1 MKFIIS
7 SESLLKNLQVLGSI
21 LNNNNTL
28 PILDCFLFEIENKD
42 LFITSSDLETS
53 LTSSITIDSSI
64 KSNIA
69 IPAKLLIDIIRSLP
83 DQPLTFSILE
93 NNILEINSTNGQYS
107 LSYYDGTDYPKPLY
121 VEEAS
126 TISFESATLL
136 KIINSTI
143 FASGND
149 DLRPVMSGVF
159 FQISSESSCFV
170 ATDAHKLV
178 KYERKDV
185 KSDESIEF
193 IVPNKPLNILKNILQ
208 DQESKTNVLY
218 NKTNAI
224 FSFSKFKLVCRLI
237 DGKYPNYDAVIPK
250 ENPNVLEIDR
260 NQFLQAAKRSSIFSS
275 KSTNQVKLEIKG
287 NKLVIKAEDIDFNNK
302 SEETLDCNY
311 NGSDISIGF
320 NSKFIVE
327 MLSNLSSD
335 SIKLE
340 LSSPSRAGIISPNIS
355 SDDNEDIIMLVMP
368 IMLN

>member
-28 PILDCFLFEIENKD
+28 PILDCFLFEIENKE

-53 LTSSITIDSSI
+53 LTSNISIDSSI

-69 IPAKLLIDIIRSLP
+69 IPAKLLIDVVRSLP

-93 NNILEINSTNGQYS
+93 NNILEIHSTNGQYS
-107 LSYYDGTDYPKPLY
+107 LSYYDGSDYPKPLN

-126 TISFESATLL
+126 KISFESQTLL

-159 FQISSESSCFV
+159 FQISSDSSCFV

-185 KSDESIEF
+185 TSDESIEF

-208 DQESKTNVLY
+208 DQAAKTNVLY

-224 FSFSKFKLVCRLI
+224 FKFSNFKLVCRLI

-260 NQFLQAAKRSSIFSS
+260 NQFLQATKRSSIFSS

-320 NSKFIVE
+320 NSKFIAE
-327 MLSNLSSD
+327 MLTNLSSD
-335 SIKLE
+335 IIKLE
-340 LSSPSRAGIISPNIS
+340 LSSPSRAGIISPTINN
-355 SDDNEDIIMLVMP
+355 DDNEDIIMLVMP

>member
-1 MKFIIS
+1 MKFVIS

-28 PILDCFLFEIENKD
+28 PILDCFLFEIENKE

-53 LTSSITIDSSI
+53 LTSNISIDSSI

-69 IPAKLLIDIIRSLP
+69 VPAKLLIDIVRSLP

-93 NNILEINSTNGQYS
+93 NNILEISSSNGQYS
-107 LSYYDGTDYPKPLY
+107 LSYYDGTDYPKPLN

-126 TISFESATLL
+126 KISFESTTLL

-159 FQISSESSCFV
+159 FQISSDLSCFV

-208 DQESKTNVLY
+208 DQKSKTDVLY

-224 FSFSKFKLVCRLI
+224 FNFSNFKLVCRLI

-250 ENPNVLEIDR
+250 ENPNVLEVDR

-302 SEETLDCNY
+302 SEETLDCSY

-340 LSSPSRAGIISPNIS
+340 LSSPSRAGIISPSLSN
-355 SDDNEDIIMLVMP
+355 DDNENIIMLVMP

>member
-28 PILDCFLFEIENKD
+28 PILDCFLFEIINND
-42 LFITSSDLETS
+42 LYITASDMETS
-53 LTSSITIDSSI
+53 LTSSISIDSSI
-64 KSNIA
+64 QSNIA
-69 IPAKLLIDIIRSLP
+69 IPAKLLIDIVRSLP
-83 DQPLTFSILE
+83 DQPLTFSVLE
-93 NNILEINSTNGQYS
+93 NNILEINSNNGHYS
-107 LSYYDGTDYPKPLY
+107 LSYYDGSDFPKPLA

-126 TISFESATLL
+126 AINFQSSILL

-143 FASGND
+143 FAAGND

-159 FQISSESSCFV
+159 FQISSDSSCFV

-185 KSDESIEF
+185 MSDTSIEF

-208 DQESKTNVLY
+208 DHDSDTNVLY

-224 FSFSKFKLVCRLI
+224 FNFSNFKLVCRLV

-260 NQFLQAAKRSSIFSS
+260 LQFLQAAKRSSIFSS

-287 NKLVIKAEDIDFNNK
+287 NKLVIKAEDVDFNNK
-302 SEETLDCNY
+302 SEEVLDCNY

-327 MLSNLSSD
+327 MLSNLD
-335 SIKLE
+335 SELIKLE
-340 LSSPSRAGIISPNIS
+340 LSSPSRAGIISPSIV
-355 SDDNEDIIMLVMP
+355 DNDSESIIMLVMP

>member
-28 PILDCFLFEIENKD
+28 PILDCFLFEIENKE

-53 LTSSITIDSSI
+53 LTSNISIDSSI

-69 IPAKLLIDIIRSLP
+69 VPAKLLIDIVRSLP

-93 NNILEINSTNGQYS
+93 NNILEISSSNGQYS
-107 LSYYDGTDYPKPLY
+107 LSYYDGTDYPKPLN

-126 TISFESATLL
+126 KISFESTTLL

-159 FQISSESSCFV
+159 FQISSDLSCFV

-208 DQESKTNVLY
+208 DQKSKTDVLY

-224 FSFSKFKLVCRLI
+224 FNFSNFKLVCRLI

-250 ENPNVLEIDR
+250 ENPNVLEVDR

-302 SEETLDCNY
+302 SEETLDCSY

-340 LSSPSRAGIISPNIS
+340 LSSPSRAGIISPSLSN
-355 SDDNEDIIMLVMP
+355 DDNENIIMLVMP

>member
-28 PILDCFLFEIENKD
+28 PILDCFLFEIENKE

-53 LTSSITIDSSI
+53 LTSNISIDSSI
-64 KSNIA
+64 KANIA
-69 IPAKLLIDIIRSLP
+69 IPAKLLIDVVRSLP

-107 LSYYDGTDYPKPLY
+107 LSYYDGSDYPKPLN

-126 TISFESATLL
+126 KISFESPTLL

-159 FQISSESSCFV
+159 FQISSDSSCFV

-178 KYERKDV
+178 KYERRDV
-185 KSDESIEF
+185 TSAESIEF

-208 DQESKTNVLY
+208 DQEAKTNVLY

-224 FSFSKFKLVCRLI
+224 FNFSNFKLVCRLI

-327 MLSNLSSD
+327 MLTNLSSD

-340 LSSPSRAGIISPNIS
+340 LSSPSRAGIISPTINN
-355 SDDNEDIIMLVMP
+355 DDNEDIIMLVMP

>member
-53 LTSSITIDSSI
+53 LTSNISIESSI

-83 DQPLTFSILE
+83 NQPLTFSILE

-107 LSYYDGTDYPKPLY
+107 LSYYDGSDYPKPLN

-126 TISFESATLL
+126 TISFHSGTLL

-159 FQISSESSCFV
+159 FQISSDSSCFV

-185 KSDESIEF
+185 KSDQSIEF

-208 DQESKTNVLY
+208 DQQSKTNVLY

-224 FSFSKFKLVCRLI
+224 FNFSNFKLVCRLI

-275 KSTNQVKLEIKG
+275 KSTNQVKLDIKG

-340 LSSPSRAGIISPNIS
+340 LSSPSRAGIISPSIS
-355 SDDNEDIIMLVMP
+355 NDDNEDIIMLVMP

>member
-1 MKFIIS
+1 M
-7 SESLLKNLQVLGSI
+7 
-21 LNNNNTL
+21 
-28 PILDCFLFEIENKD
+28 
-42 LFITSSDLETS
+42 
-53 LTSSITIDSSI
+53 
-64 KSNIA
+64 
-69 IPAKLLIDIIRSLP
+69 
-83 DQPLTFSILE
+83 E

-107 LSYYDGTDYPKPLY
+107 LSYYDGSDYPKPLN

-126 TISFESATLL
+126 KISFESPTLL

-159 FQISSESSCFV
+159 FQISSDSSCFV

-178 KYERKDV
+178 KYERRDV
-185 KSDESIEF
+185 MSAESIEF

-208 DQESKTNVLY
+208 DQEAKTNVLY

-224 FSFSKFKLVCRLI
+224 FNFSNFKLVCRLI
-237 DGKYPNYDAVIPK
+237 EGKYPNYDAVIPK

-275 KSTNQVKLEIKG
+275 KSTNQVKLDIKG

-327 MLSNLSSD
+327 MLTNLSSD

-340 LSSPSRAGIISPNIS
+340 LSSPSRAGIISPTINN
-355 SDDNEDIIMLVMP
+355 DDNEDIIMLVMP

>member
-28 PILDCFLFEIENKD
+28 PILDCFLFEIENKE

-53 LTSSITIDSSI
+53 LTSNISIDSSI
-64 KSNIA
+64 KANIA
-69 IPAKLLIDIIRSLP
+69 IPAKLLIDVVRSLP

-93 NNILEINSTNGQYS
+93 NNILEISSTNGQYS
-107 LSYYDGTDYPKPLY
+107 LSHYDGSDYPKPLN

-126 TISFESATLL
+126 KISFESPTLL

-159 FQISSESSCFV
+159 FQISSDSSCFV

-178 KYERKDV
+178 KYERRDV
-185 KSDESIEF
+185 TSAESIEF

-208 DQESKTNVLY
+208 DQEAKTNVLY

-224 FSFSKFKLVCRLI
+224 FNFSNFKLVCRLI
-237 DGKYPNYDAVIPK
+237 EGKYPNYDAVIPK

-275 KSTNQVKLEIKG
+275 KSTNQVKLDIKG

-327 MLSNLSSD
+327 MLTNLSSD

-340 LSSPSRAGIISPNIS
+340 LSSPSRAGIISPTINN
-355 SDDNEDIIMLVMP
+355 DDNEDIIMLVMP

>member
-53 LTSSITIDSSI
+53 LTSNISIESSI

-107 LSYYDGTDYPKPLY
+107 LSYYDGSDYPKPLN

-159 FQISSESSCFV
+159 FQISSDSSCFV

-185 KSDESIEF
+185 KSDQSIEF

-208 DQESKTNVLY
+208 DQQSKTNVLY

-224 FSFSKFKLVCRLI
+224 FNFSNFKLVCRLI

-275 KSTNQVKLEIKG
+275 KSTNQVKLDIKG

-327 MLSNLSSD
+327 MLSNISSD

-340 LSSPSRAGIISPNIS
+340 LSSPSRAGIISPSIS
-355 SDDNEDIIMLVMP
+355 NDDNEDIIMLVMP

>member
-28 PILDCFLFEIENKD
+28 PILDCFLFEIENKE

-53 LTSSITIDSSI
+53 LTSNISIDSSI
-64 KSNIA
+64 KANIA
-69 IPAKLLIDIIRSLP
+69 IPAKLLIDVVRSLP

-107 LSYYDGTDYPKPLY
+107 LSYYDGSDYPKPLN

-126 TISFESATLL
+126 KISFESPTLL

-159 FQISSESSCFV
+159 FQISSDSSCFV

-178 KYERKDV
+178 KYERRDV
-185 KSDESIEF
+185 MSAESIEF

-208 DQESKTNVLY
+208 DQEAKTNVLY

-224 FSFSKFKLVCRLI
+224 FNFSNFKLVCRLI
-237 DGKYPNYDAVIPK
+237 EGKYPNYDAVIPK

-275 KSTNQVKLEIKG
+275 KSTNQVKLDIKG

-327 MLSNLSSD
+327 MLTNLSSD

-340 LSSPSRAGIISPNIS
+340 LSSPSRAGIISPTINN
-355 SDDNEDIIMLVMP
+355 DDNEDIIMLVMP

>member
-28 PILDCFLFEIENKD
+28 PILDCFLFEIDNCE
-42 LFITSSDLETS
+42 LLITSSDLENA
-53 LTSSITIDSSI
+53 LTSKISIDSSI
-64 KSNIA
+64 HSNIA
-69 IPAKLLIDIIRSLP
+69 VPAKLLIDIVRSLP

-107 LSYYDGTDYPKPLY
+107 LSYYDGSDYPKPLNI
-121 VEEAS
+121 EEAS
-126 TISFESATLL
+126 NITFDSDTLL

-149 DLRPVMSGVF
+149 DLRPQMSGVF
-159 FQISSESSCFV
+159 FQINSDSSCFV

-178 KYERKDV
+178 KYERKDI
-185 KSDESIEF
+185 KADLAIEF

-208 DQESKTNVLY
+208 DEESKTEILY
-218 NKTNAI
+218 NATNAI
-224 FSFSKFKLVCRLI
+224 FNFSNFKLVCRLI

-250 ENPNVLEIDR
+250 DNPNVLEIDR

-275 KSTNQVKLEIKG
+275 KSTNQVRLEITG
-287 NKLVIKAEDIDFNNK
+287 NKLVIKAEDVDFNNK
-302 SEETLDCNY
+302 SEETLECNY
-311 NGSDISIGF
+311 NGSDIAIGF

-327 MLSNLSSD
+327 MLSNLESD
-335 SIKLE
+335 SVKLE
-340 LSSPSRAGIISPNIS
+340 LSSPSRAGIISP
-355 SDDNEDIIMLVMP
+355 SDNDNDNEQILMLVMP

>member
-1 MKFIIS
+1 
-7 SESLLKNLQVLGSI
+7 
-21 LNNNNTL
+21 
-28 PILDCFLFEIENKD
+28 
-42 LFITSSDLETS
+42 
-53 LTSSITIDSSI
+53 
-64 KSNIA
+64 
-69 IPAKLLIDIIRSLP
+69 
-83 DQPLTFSILE
+83 
-93 NNILEINSTNGQYS
+93 
-107 LSYYDGTDYPKPLY
+107 
-121 VEEAS
+121 
-126 TISFESATLL
+126 
-136 KIINSTI
+136 
-143 FASGND
+143 
-149 DLRPVMSGVF
+149 MSGVF
-159 FQISSESSCFV
+159 FQISSDSSCFV

-185 KSDESIEF
+185 TSDESIEF

-208 DQESKTNVLY
+208 DQEAKTNVLY

-224 FSFSKFKLVCRLI
+224 FNFSNFKLVCRLI

-275 KSTNQVKLEIKG
+275 KSTNQVKLDIKG

-340 LSSPSRAGIISPNIS
+340 LSSPSRAGIISPSASN
-355 SDDNEDIIMLVMP
+355 DDNENIIMLVMP

>member
-28 PILDCFLFEIENKD
+28 PILDCFLFEIENKE
-42 LFITSSDLETS
+42 LYITSSDLETS
-53 LTSSITIDSSI
+53 LTSNIAIDSSI

-69 IPAKLLIDIIRSLP
+69 VPAKLLIDIVRSLP

-93 NNILEINSTNGQYS
+93 NNILEISSSNGQYS
-107 LSYYDGTDYPKPLY
+107 LSYYDGTDYPKPLN

-126 TISFESATLL
+126 MISFESATLL

-149 DLRPVMSGVF
+149 DLRPIMSGVF
-159 FQISSESSCFV
+159 FQISSDLSCFV

-224 FSFSKFKLVCRLI
+224 FNFSNFKLVCRLI

-250 ENPNVLEIDR
+250 ENPNVLEVDR
-260 NQFLQAAKRSSIFSS
+260 NQFLQATKRSSIFSS

-340 LSSPSRAGIISPNIS
+340 LSSPNRAGIISPSLGN
-355 SDDNEDIIMLVMP
+355 DDNENIIMLVMP

>member
-28 PILDCFLFEIENKD
+28 PILDCFLFEIENKE

-53 LTSSITIDSSI
+53 LTSNISIDSSI
-64 KSNIA
+64 KVNIA
-69 IPAKLLIDIIRSLP
+69 IPAKLLIDVVRSLP

-107 LSYYDGTDYPKPLY
+107 LSYYDGSDYPKPLN

-126 TISFESATLL
+126 KISFESPTLL

-159 FQISSESSCFV
+159 FQISSDSSCFV

-185 KSDESIEF
+185 MSAESIEF

>member
-28 PILDCFLFEIENKD
+28 PILDCFLFEIENKE

-53 LTSSITIDSSI
+53 LTSNISIDSSI

-69 IPAKLLIDIIRSLP
+69 IPAKLLIDVVRSLP

-107 LSYYDGTDYPKPLY
+107 LSYYDGSDYPKPLN

-126 TISFESATLL
+126 KISFESPTLL

-159 FQISSESSCFV
+159 FQISSDSSCFV

-185 KSDESIEF
+185 TSDESIEF

-208 DQESKTNVLY
+208 DQLAKTKVLF

-224 FSFSKFKLVCRLI
+224 FNFSNFKLVCRLI

-260 NQFLQAAKRSSIFSS
+260 NQFLQAAKRSSIFCS

-311 NGSDISIGF
+311 NGSDITIGF

-340 LSSPSRAGIISPNIS
+340 LSSPGRAGIISPSPSN
-355 SDDNEDIIMLVMP
+355 DDNENITMLVMP

>member
-28 PILDCFLFEIENKD
+28 PILDCFLFEIENKE

-53 LTSSITIDSSI
+53 LTTNISIDSSI

-69 IPAKLLIDIIRSLP
+69 IPAKLLIDVVRSLP

-93 NNILEINSTNGQYS
+93 NNILEISSTNGQYS
-107 LSYYDGTDYPKPLY
+107 LSYYDGSDYPKPLN

-126 TISFESATLL
+126 NISFESPTLL

-159 FQISSESSCFV
+159 FQISSDASCFV

-185 KSDESIEF
+185 TSDESIEF

-208 DQESKTNVLY
+208 EQEAKTNVLY

-224 FSFSKFKLVCRLI
+224 FKFSNFKLVCRLI
-237 DGKYPNYDAVIPK
+237 DGKYPNYDAVIPN

-260 NQFLQAAKRSSIFSS
+260 NQFLQATKRSSIFSS

-311 NGSDISIGF
+311 NGTDISIGF
-320 NSKFIVE
+320 NSKFIAE
-327 MLSNLSSD
+327 MLTNLSSD
-335 SIKLE
+335 IIKLE
-340 LSSPSRAGIISPNIS
+340 LSSPSRAGIISPTTND
-355 SDDNEDIIMLVMP
+355 DDNENIIMLVMP

>member
-28 PILDCFLFEIENKD
+28 PILDCFLFEIENKE

-53 LTSSITIDSSI
+53 LTTNISIDSSI

-69 IPAKLLIDIIRSLP
+69 IPAKLLIDVVRSLP

-93 NNILEINSTNGQYS
+93 NNILEISSTNGQYS
-107 LSYYDGTDYPKPLY
+107 LSYYDGSDYPKPLN

-126 TISFESATLL
+126 NISFESPTLL

-159 FQISSESSCFV
+159 FQISSDASCFV

-185 KSDESIEF
+185 TSDESIEF

-208 DQESKTNVLY
+208 EQEAKTNVLY

-224 FSFSKFKLVCRLI
+224 FKFSNFKLVCRLI

-260 NQFLQAAKRSSIFSS
+260 NQFLQATKRSSIFSS

-311 NGSDISIGF
+311 NGTDISIGF
-320 NSKFIVE
+320 NSKFIAE
-327 MLSNLSSD
+327 MLTNLSSD
-335 SIKLE
+335 IIKLE
-340 LSSPSRAGIISPNIS
+340 LSSPSRAGIISPTTND
-355 SDDNEDIIMLVMP
+355 DDNENIIMLVMP

>member
-28 PILDCFLFEIENKD
+28 PILDCFLFEIENKE

-53 LTSSITIDSSI
+53 LTSNISIDSSI
-64 KSNIA
+64 KANIA
-69 IPAKLLIDIIRSLP
+69 IPAKLLIDVVRSLP

-93 NNILEINSTNGQYS
+93 NNILEINSNNGQYS
-107 LSYYDGTDYPKPLY
+107 LSYYDGSDYPKPLN

-126 TISFESATLL
+126 KISFESPTLL

-159 FQISSESSCFV
+159 FQISSDSSCFV

-178 KYERKDV
+178 KYERRDV
-185 KSDESIEF
+185 TSAESIEF

-208 DQESKTNVLY
+208 DQEAKTNVLY

-224 FSFSKFKLVCRLI
+224 FNFSNFKLVCRLI
-237 DGKYPNYDAVIPK
+237 EGKYPNYDAVIPK

-275 KSTNQVKLEIKG
+275 KSTNQVKLDIKG

-311 NGSDISIGF
+311 NGLDISIGF

-327 MLSNLSSD
+327 MLTNLSSD

-340 LSSPSRAGIISPNIS
+340 LSSPSRAGIISPTINN
-355 SDDNEDIIMLVMP
+355 DDNEDIIMLVMP

>member
-28 PILDCFLFEIENKD
+28 PILDCFLFEIENKE

-53 LTSSITIDSSI
+53 LTSNLSRDSSI
-64 KSNIA
+64 KANIA
-69 IPAKLLIDIIRSLP
+69 IPAKLLIDVVRSLP

-107 LSYYDGTDYPKPLY
+107 LSYYDGSDYPKPLN

-126 TISFESATLL
+126 KISFESPTLL

-159 FQISSESSCFV
+159 FQISSDSSCFV

-178 KYERKDV
+178 KYERRDV
-185 KSDESIEF
+185 TSAESIEF

-208 DQESKTNVLY
+208 DQEAKTNVLY

-224 FSFSKFKLVCRLI
+224 FNFSNFKLVCRLI
-237 DGKYPNYDAVIPK
+237 EGKYPNYDAVIPK

-275 KSTNQVKLEIKG
+275 KSTNQVKLDIKG

-340 LSSPSRAGIISPNIS
+340 LSSPSRAGIISPSIS
-355 SDDNEDIIMLVMP
+355 NDDNEDIIMLVMP

>member
-28 PILDCFLFEIENKD
+28 PILDCFLFEIENKE

-53 LTSSITIDSSI
+53 LTSNISIDSSI

-69 IPAKLLIDIIRSLP
+69 VPAKLLIDIVRSLP

-93 NNILEINSTNGQYS
+93 NNILEISSSNGQYS
-107 LSYYDGTDYPKPLY
+107 LSYYDGTDYPKPLD

-126 TISFESATLL
+126 KISFESKTLL

-149 DLRPVMSGVF
+149 DLRPIMSGVF
-159 FQISSESSCFV
+159 FQISSDLSCFV

-208 DQESKTNVLY
+208 DQEAKTNVLY

-224 FSFSKFKLVCRLI
+224 FNFSNFKLVCRLI

-250 ENPNVLEIDR
+250 ENPNVLEVDR

-311 NGSDISIGF
+311 NGSDITIGF

-340 LSSPSRAGIISPNIS
+340 LSSPGRAGIISPSPSN
-355 SDDNEDIIMLVMP
+355 DDNENITMLVMP

>member
-28 PILDCFLFEIENKD
+28 PILDCFLFEIENKE

-53 LTSSITIDSSI
+53 LTSNISIDSSI
-64 KSNIA
+64 KANIA
-69 IPAKLLIDIIRSLP
+69 IPAKLLIDVVRSLP

-107 LSYYDGTDYPKPLY
+107 LSYYDGYDYPKPLN

-126 TISFESATLL
+126 KISFESPTLL

-159 FQISSESSCFV
+159 FQISSDSSCFV

-178 KYERKDV
+178 KYERRDV
-185 KSDESIEF
+185 TSAESIEF

-208 DQESKTNVLY
+208 DQEAKTNVLY

-224 FSFSKFKLVCRLI
+224 FNFSNFKLVCRLI
-237 DGKYPNYDAVIPK
+237 EGKYPNYDAVIPK

-275 KSTNQVKLEIKG
+275 KSTNQVKLDIKG

-327 MLSNLSSD
+327 MLTNLSSD

-340 LSSPSRAGIISPNIS
+340 LSSPSRAGIISPTINN
-355 SDDNEDIIMLVMP
+355 DDNEDIIMLVMP